1 MVEPHEPIV
10 LLKSWLPE
18 HYPFTATPPGVEVL
32 RSYTNDV
39 YLVTDGPTRYA
50 LKIYAPGWRHDSEV
64 LYEIDLL
71 RHLAGKGIRVA
82 EPVIASNGSPMT
94 HIERTGHRR
103 QVVLFAFAPGEKPRP
118 PFTRDMYYREGQA
131 AAALHAAADDF
142 TTSYHRRPFDTHR
155 LITETR
161 ERIASVEVH
170 TPAKRALDRFGE
182 RLGHAIDALAGDGLD
197 WGPCHGDLT
206 FDNFHLTTDNQT
218 VWYDFDSGGPGWRA
232 IDLQGWVATDPTM
245 HERQT
250 AFIAGYR
257 TVRSIGDRD
266 IAASP
271 FLWAAQEYWG
281 IQIDL
286 TYRVEV
292 ADTAVARAY
301 LEDAVAKLAP
311 WSRTLGFNTTES

>member
-1 MVEPHEPIV
+1 MLPEPIA
-10 LLKSWLPE
+10 LLESWLPA
-18 HYPFTATPPGVEVL
+18 HYSFTVTPPSVAVL

-39 YLVTDGPTRYA
+39 YGVTDGPTRYA
-50 LKIYAPGWRHDSEV
+50 LKVYAPGWRNDSEV

-71 RHLAGKGIRVA
+71 RHLARKGIRVA
-82 EPVIASNGSPMT
+82 EPVIAANGSFMT
-94 HIERTGHRR
+94 HIELAGHRR
-103 QVVLFAFAPGEKPRP
+103 QVVLFEFAPGEKPNP
-118 PFTRDMYYREGQA
+118 PFTLDMYDREGRA

-142 TTSYHRRPFDTHR
+142 TSPHQRRPFDTHR

-161 ERIASVEVH
+161 ERIASVEAP
-170 TPAKRALDRFGE
+170 TQAKRSLDHFGE
-182 RLGHAIDALAGDGLD
+182 QLGNAIDALAREGLD

-206 FDNFHLTTDNQT
+206 FDNFHLTPDDQT

-245 HERQT
+245 QARQD

-257 TVRSIGDRD
+257 TVRSIGERD

-271 FLWAAQEYWG
+271 YLWAAQEYWG

-286 TYRVEV
+286 AYRVEV
-292 ADTAVARAY
+292 DDIKAVRAY
-301 LEDAVAKLAP
+301 LEGAVAKLEP
-311 WSRTLGFNTTES
+311 WRRALGFNPTEE